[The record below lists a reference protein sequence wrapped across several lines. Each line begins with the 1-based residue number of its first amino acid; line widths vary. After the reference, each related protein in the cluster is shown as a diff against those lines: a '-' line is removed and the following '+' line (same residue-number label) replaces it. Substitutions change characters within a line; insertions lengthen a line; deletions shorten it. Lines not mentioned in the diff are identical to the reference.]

1 MNIII
6 IDPVDHEVATP
17 ARLDLIIM
25 PVTPGCGEQHLC
37 SLATIVA
44 KSGDQG
50 HKVFV
55 SVIICLCGTPMLQV
69 CLSLYLG
76 GDLSLIFLI
85 IMLPKLAIEDCVMT
99 ERLRNCRSINYD
111 DCIMA
116 ERLPNNSGTDN
127 NMQKLIT

>member
-17 ARLDLIIM
+17 ACLDLIIM

-50 HKVFV
+50 HKVFI
-55 SVIICLCGTPMLQV
+55 SVIICLCRMPMLQV
-69 CLSLYLG
+69 CLSLSLC

-85 IMLPKLAIEDCVMT
+85 IMLPKLAIEDCG
-99 ERLRNCRSINYD
+99 SINYE